1 MINKELLKNTAGEIG
16 IELSDLQLE
25 QFDKYAETLVDW
37 NTKMNLTGITE
48 PDEIVIKHFVDCLY
62 IFKYTDFPENASV
75 IDVGTGAGFPGIV
88 MLIARPD
95 LQIVLL
101 DSLQKRLNF
110 LQAVLDEL
118 KLNATLVHA
127 RCEDAGKKVEYRER
141 FDFAVARAVAPLN
154 ILCEYCLPFVKQ
166 NGLFVSMKGAKDER
180 AIASNVCSL
189 LGAELENNFSY
200 KLAEENSRNI
210 VHYKKISQTSTKYP
224 RNSAKI
230 SKQPL

>member
-16 IELSDLQLE
+16 IELSDLQLK
-25 QFDKYAETLVDW
+25 QFDKYAELLVDW

-95 LQIVLL
+95 LQLVLL

-180 AIASNVCSL
+180 AIANNACSL

-200 KLAEENSRNI
+200 ILAEENSRNI
-210 VHYKKISQTSTKYP
+210 VHYKKISQTATKYP

>member
-25 QFDKYAETLVDW
+25 QFDKYAELLVDW

-62 IFKYTDFPENASV
+62 IFKYTEFPENASV

-127 RCEDAGKKVEYRER
+127 RCEDAGRKTEYRER

-180 AIASNVCSL
+180 AIASNACSL

-210 VHYKKISQTSTKYP
+210 VHYKKISQTATKYP

>member
-16 IELSDLQLE
+16 IELSDLQLK
-25 QFDKYAETLVDW
+25 QFDKYAELLVDW

-48 PDEIVIKHFVDCLY
+48 PNEIVIKHFVDCLY

-95 LQIVLL
+95 LQLVLL

-127 RCEDAGKKVEYRER
+127 RCEYAGKKVEYRER

-180 AIASNVCSL
+180 AIANNACSL

-210 VHYKKISQTSTKYP
+210 VHYKKISQTATKYP

>member
-25 QFDKYAETLVDW
+25 QFDKYAELLVDW

-62 IFKYTDFPENASV
+62 IFKYTEFPENTSV

-127 RCEDAGKKVEYRER
+127 RCEDAGRKAEYRER

-180 AIASNVCSL
+180 AIASNACSL

>member
-16 IELSDLQLE
+16 IELSDLQLK
-25 QFDKYAETLVDW
+25 QFDKYAELLVDW

-95 LQIVLL
+95 LQLVLL

-180 AIASNVCSL
+180 AIANNACSL

-200 KLAEENSRNI
+200 KLVEENSRNI
-210 VHYKKISQTSTKYP
+210 VHYKKISQTATKYP

>member
-180 AIASNVCSL
+180 AIASNACSL

>member
-16 IELSDLQLE
+16 IELSDLQLK
-25 QFDKYAETLVDW
+25 QFDKYAELLVDW

-95 LQIVLL
+95 LQLVLL

-180 AIASNVCSL
+180 AIANNACSL

-200 KLAEENSRNI
+200 KLAEKNSRNI
-210 VHYKKISQTSTKYP
+210 VHYKKISQTATKYP

>member
-1 MINKELLKNTAGEIG
+1 MINKELLKSMASEIG
-16 IELSDLQLE
+16 VDLSELQLE
-25 QFDKYAETLVDW
+25 QFDKYAELLVEW
-37 NTKMNLTGITE
+37 NKKMNLTGITE
-48 PDEIVIKHFVDCLY
+48 PDEIVVKHFLDCLY
-62 IFKYTDFPENASV
+62 IFKYTDFPTDASV

-118 KLNATLVHA
+118 QLNATLVHA
-127 RCEDAGKKVEYRER
+127 RCEDAGKKAEYREQ
-141 FDFAVARAVAPLN
+141 FDFSVARAVAPLN
-154 ILCEYCLPFVKQ
+154 ILCEYCLPFVKVG
-166 NGLFVSMKGAKDER
+166 GLFVSMKGAKDER
-180 AIASNVCSL
+180 ELANNACSL
-189 LGAELENNFSY
+189 LGSELADNFSY
-200 KLAEENSRNI
+200 KLGEENSRNI
-210 VHYKKISQTSTKYP
+210 VHYKKISQTATKYP

>member
-25 QFDKYAETLVDW
+25 QFDKYAEMLVDW

>member
-25 QFDKYAETLVDW
+25 QFDKYAEMLVDW

-88 MLIARPD
+88 MLIAHPD

-141 FDFAVARAVAPLN
+141 FDFAVARALAPLN

-180 AIASNVCSL
+180 AIASNACSL

>member
-25 QFDKYAETLVDW
+25 QFDKYAEMLVDW

-62 IFKYTDFPENASV
+62 IFKYTEFPENASV

-88 MLIARPD
+88 MLIARPN

-127 RCEDAGKKVEYRER
+127 RCEDAGRKAEYRER

-180 AIASNVCSL
+180 AIASNACSL

>member
-25 QFDKYAETLVDW
+25 QFDKYAEMLVDW

-127 RCEDAGKKVEYRER
+127 RCEDAGRKAAYRER

-180 AIASNVCSL
+180 AIASNACSL